1 MEQEKALEI
10 LLEAKSI
17 VSEYKQIET
26 NLLQNKTLKEQRKEI
41 LSKDSEEL
49 NRFIGSFW
57 GFIVGFVLG
66 DIISV
71 INKGTETITSIIH
84 IFQNKSEYFRY
95 FKDSDTLSYIFNN
108 INDFPELSAIFVS
121 VVLAVIGV
129 IIGSRLYAK
138 IINLK
143 DSSNGSEKTYIDDEY
158 LRSIEFKE
166 ESKKKKYNNF
176 WNEPKTENI
185 KKYIPLEYMKEEII
199 EKFIEYI
206 KMGNA
211 NNIEETINLY
221 KGANLENIKNSENN
235 FVSMLFNVH
244 TNKFNKPGMNI
255 WETLCLKFNLN
266 WKENQYINE
275 LLVISKSRKEMA
287 MEDIN
292 ISLFQAAIS
301 RVVSYLQRG
310 EKVIVYKDNGIFS
323 QTGKVGELIT
333 NKRIFILK
341 KRSVEYIDY
350 NSIYSLNKASVGG
363 SWYFNDNKDF
373 EISDISCSE
382 YGLGILLGLICM
394 YVKDCHE
401 SDYKINVF
409 AD

>member
-95 FKDSDTLSYIFNN
+95 FKDSDTRSYIFNN

-221 KGANLENIKNSENN
+221 KGANLENIKNSIIHKAY
-235 FVSMLFNVH
+235 S
-244 TNKFNKPGMNI
+244 P
-255 WETLCLKFNLN
+255 
-266 WKENQYINE
+266 
-275 LLVISKSRKEMA
+275 
-287 MEDIN
+287 
-292 ISLFQAAIS
+292 
-301 RVVSYLQRG
+301 
-310 EKVIVYKDNGIFS
+310 KV
-323 QTGKVGELIT
+323 
-333 NKRIFILK
+333 FIL
-341 KRSVEYIDY
+341 
-350 NSIYSLNKASVGG
+350 SITFS
-363 SWYFNDNKDF
+363 
-373 EISDISCSE
+373 IS
-382 YGLGILLGLICM
+382 
-394 YVKDCHE
+394 
-401 SDYKINVF
+401 
-409 AD
+409 